1 MLVFSHKTFR
11 HNRHHHKLSLE
22 TKDPLEGLDELIWRQ
37 ADQKQ
42 VRGSAPIEK
51 LNLPENRTPIF
62 ECEQTVSVVTQFLQN
77 FGIDESRFCTLDIMT
92 SNKSLISR

>member
-42 VRGSAPIEK
+42 VRGS
-51 LNLPENRTPIF
+51 
-62 ECEQTVSVVTQFLQN
+62 CVQ
-77 FGIDESRFCTLDIMT
+77 
-92 SNKSLISR
+92 